1 MTYLNHFTKFCILS
15 PLKSKRAE
23 EVASKLLEIFLT
35 FGAPSIL
42 QSDNGR
48 EFSNAIIA
56 ELKTYWPE
64 LKLVTGRPRHPQS
77 QGAVERLNGVV
88 QDKLAIWMRENGCKR
103 WSMGLKFVQWQ
114 INVSIHETTGQSPFK
129 VTFGEDNWTG
139 VLRPAKITRQIRAAA
154 KMTRRSKKML
164 IPLHINQNC
173 TLRVPDVD
181 RGPADP
187 KNFLAVVMAE
197 CEGLYTVGGREKKFF

>member
-1 MTYLNHFTKFCILS
+1 MNFCILN

-23 EVASKLLEIFLT
+23 VVSKLLEIFIICS
-35 FGAPSIL
+35 GCS
-42 QSDNGR
+42 
-48 EFSNAIIA
+48 AIRQRSGIF
-56 ELKTYWPE
+56 KC
-64 LKLVTGRPRHPQS
+64 HNCS

-88 QDKLAIWMRENGCKR
+88 QEKLAIWMRENECKR

-114 INVSIHETTGQSPFK
+114 IHETTVQSPFK
-129 VTFGEDNWTG
+129 TFGEKPQIG
-139 VLRPAKITRQIRAAA
+139 LESYALPKSLVGAAKTEEEIEEFLTSQEANDEERQTRAAA

-164 IPLHINQNC
+164 IPPKIGQNC

-187 KNFLAVVMAE
+187 KNFLAI
-197 CEGLYTVGGREKKFF
+197 RIS